1 MGLLWWKRDQ
11 LAAIPKRSW
20 APALLIVVLA
30 MLVQALFL
38 PDGFDA
44 WLFLLPVLFWPLSV
58 LSVFAAGRLLSGKG
72 EYTRTFRALAFAQSV
87 HFIELL
93 ELIPPIAPVVRV
105 VTTVMLAL
113 AVWIGAAAAHE
124 TKGWRTFLLP
134 VAFFGV
140 WIAVTF
146 VLGSLLGGLGVTLST
161 VLDMLGFTP

>member
-1 MGLLWWKRDQ
+1 MTG
-11 LAAIPKRSW
+11 
-20 APALLIVVLA
+20 PALLIVTLA

-44 WLFLLPVLFWPLSV
+44 WLFILPVLFWPLLV
-58 LSVFAAGRLLSGKG
+58 LAVFAAGRLLSGKG

-105 VTTVMLAL
+105 VTTVVLTLAI
-113 AVWIGAAAAHE
+113 WIAAAAAHE

-134 VAFFGV
+134 VAFYAV
-140 WIAVTF
+140 LIAVTF
-146 VLGSLLGGLGVTLST
+146 VLGSLLGGVGVTLST
-161 VLDMLGFTP
+161 LMEFFGFAP